1 MRFNEKYKI
10 LKVLSV
16 IFGTFCILYLSFS
29 DGFAQKK
36 SQNVTP
42 TTSAEARKKQEA
54 AEREIKQTEEQ
65 LRRNERSVRLG
76 LTELGKL
83 EADIS
88 VNKKKIS
95 ELNAK
100 INGLAGK
107 ITGLETDI
115 SKNESELGKLREEYL
130 KAVKKMR
137 IAKKNNSD
145 LAFIFASDNFNQA
158 VRRMRYL
165 KEFREWKD
173 RQSSEIDSKI
183 TLLKSQKDELS
194 KAKDEENKA
203 LIAQKAANSTIE
215 KQYIQQNALVAELK
229 KNGEALKIH
238 LSKKQSE
245 ANDLKNRVS
254 QLIAEEQRKAAE
266 EKARIEAQ
274 RREEELRKAEEQRK
288 AEERENQLLAESN
301 NKGNS
306 IEENLTTAKSSS
318 SKSKTKT
325 KENEKNDKKDTARR
339 RKTKDKNTGSTE
351 NKNIASVEAPK
362 NYADARKRTP
372 RSNNTV
378 NVSSAQSGATSFE
391 GMKGKL
397 PYPVAG
403 PFRLTSSFGQQ
414 TLPDL
419 PDVMYDNPG
428 IDAEVNRGA
437 SAIAVYEGKVSGVY
451 MIPGYNTVV
460 IVNHG
465 NYYTVYGNISSPSV
479 KVGDMVSVGQGL
491 GLLAAQEDDDTH
503 GSIHFEV
510 WRNREKLNPQ
520 EWLK

>member
-1 MRFNEKYKI
+1 M
-10 LKVLSV
+10 
-16 IFGTFCILYLSFS
+16 
-29 DGFAQKK
+29 
-36 SQNVTP
+36 
-42 TTSAEARKKQEA
+42 
-54 AEREIKQTEEQ
+54 
-65 LRRNERSVRLG
+65 
-76 LTELGKL
+76 
-83 EADIS
+83 
-88 VNKKKIS
+88 
-95 ELNAK
+95 
-100 INGLAGK
+100 
-107 ITGLETDI
+107 
-115 SKNESELGKLREEYL
+115 
-130 KAVKKMR
+130 
-137 IAKKNNSD
+137 
-145 LAFIFASDNFNQA
+145 
-158 VRRMRYL
+158 
-165 KEFREWKD
+165 KD
-173 RQSSEIDSKI
+173 
-183 TLLKSQKDELS
+183 
-194 KAKDEENKA
+194 
-203 LIAQKAANSTIE
+203 
-215 KQYIQQNALVAELK
+215 
-229 KNGEALKIH
+229 
-238 LSKKQSE
+238 
-245 ANDLKNRVS
+245 
-254 QLIAEEQRKAAE
+254 
-266 EKARIEAQ
+266 
-274 RREEELRKAEEQRK
+274 
-288 AEERENQLLAESN
+288 
-301 NKGNS
+301 
-306 IEENLTTAKSSS
+306 
-318 SKSKTKT
+318 
-325 KENEKNDKKDTARR
+325 NEKNDKKDTARR
-339 RKTKDKNTGSTE
+339 RKAKDKNTGKTE
-351 NKNIASVEAPK
+351 NKTIASGEVPK

-403 PFRLTSSFGQQ
+403 PFRLTSRFGQQ